1 MSPGLFKRMSLGKW
15 LVIIYVASLLMSNG
29 PGVLLVNRPVLI
41 LGLPLIYI
49 WAIFWWLFQM
59 TLVLIAYFRV
69 WKPE

>member
-1 MSPGLFKRMSLGKW
+1 MSFTSLRQMPLGKW
-15 LVIIYVASLLMSNG
+15 LVIIYAVSLLLSNG
-29 PGVLLVNRPVLI
+29 PGVLLVNRPILI

-59 TLVLIAYFRV
+59 SLVLIAYFRV

>member
-1 MSPGLFKRMSLGKW
+1 MSSPVVKRLSLGK
-15 LVIIYVASLLMSNG
+15 LLLIIYAVSLLLSNG

-41 LGLPLIYI
+41 LGLPLIYV
-49 WAIFWWLFQM
+49 WALFWWLFQM